1 MKRLIIQF
9 ISCLSLLIINTC
21 FHLYYNVVPFNS
33 LNVVKDIHFIS
44 SDNFKGRLTGT
55 LENKEVEEYIK
66 LQFIENNLKPF
77 MGEYTQ
83 SFKVNYPHKIYGEP
97 HLKVLDK
104 NGDLIKNF
112 TYNEDYKEDML
123 NFRSNSIKFE
133 KDNPS
138 VKVSDKLIQ
147 VQNSS
152 DCFLFYVP
160 SKDNLSFRS
169 SFSSNS
175 NFSMCISLT
184 RTTLNE
190 IKEYLNKD
198 YIIDCFI
205 PIISKETTAN
215 NILGYVEGKNTN
227 LDPLILS
234 AHFDHLGSDL
244 KNNVYKGALDN
255 ASGTAFLLELAD
267 YISSLGKPERSILFI
282 GFNAEEFGCL
292 GSEQFVKKYKKDI
305 QNSKVMNF
313 DMIGSDKGVPLCIVG
328 GKKDTAKTSFLSSVS
343 TTCVDE
349 KIHFNYLFEDASDHK
364 SFRENNIDAIT
375 FCDNDMS
382 RIHTMNDTP
391 EFISTSA
398 IERCFKIV
406 SKEIIKYSFKNNLLI
421 LYYKE
426 AALTSSLAVILSLI
440 ISIKN
445 KS

>member
-9 ISCLSLLIINTC
+9 ISCISFLIISTC
-21 FHLYYNVVPFNS
+21 IQFYYNVVPFNT
-33 LNVVKDIHFIS
+33 LNVINKINFIS

-83 SFKVNYPHKIYGEP
+83 SFKVNYPHKISGEP
-97 HLKVLDK
+97 HLKILDK
-104 NGDLIKNF
+104 NGDIIKSF
-112 TYNEDYKEDML
+112 TYNKDYKEDML
-123 NFRSNSIKFE
+123 NFRSNSIKFK

-152 DCFLFYVP
+152 DLFLFYIS

-175 NFSMCISLT
+175 NFSMCIILT
-184 RTTLNE
+184 SDTLNE

-198 YIIDCFI
+198 YTIDCFI
-205 PIISKETTAN
+205 PIISKETTVN
-215 NILGYVEGKNTN
+215 NIMGYIEGKNPT

-244 KNNVYKGALDN
+244 KNNVYRGALDN
-255 ASGTAFLLELAD
+255 ASGTAFLLELAG
-267 YISSLGKPERSILFI
+267 YVSSIGKPERSILFI

-292 GSEQFVKKYKKDI
+292 GSEEFVKKYKKNI

-328 GKKDTAKTSFLSSVS
+328 GKKDTAKTSFINSISA
-343 TTCVDE
+343 TCANE

-364 SFRENNIDAIT
+364 SFRENNIDAVT

-382 RIHTMNDTP
+382 RIHTMSDTP
-391 EFISTSA
+391 ELISTSA

-406 SKEIIKYSFKNNLLI
+406 SKEIITYSFNNNLLI
-421 LYYKE
+421 IYYKE
-426 AALTSSLAVILSLI
+426 AALACSLLIIISLI
-440 ISIKN
+440 TSLKN